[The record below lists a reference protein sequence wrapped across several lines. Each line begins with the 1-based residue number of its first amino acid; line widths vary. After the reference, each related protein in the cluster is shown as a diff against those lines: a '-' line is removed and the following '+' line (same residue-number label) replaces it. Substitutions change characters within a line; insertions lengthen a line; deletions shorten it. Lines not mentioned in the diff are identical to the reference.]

1 MCIFCYLHFCCR
13 EQQILSQALSLYQD
27 KAPILRKTCSKT
39 RLTRYIDKYKCINKC
54 ISRYVVVILVC
65 SVFKLKRKSRLNCI
79 CNIITAKY
87 SVESQ
92 HAGLYMSLLEG
103 MGAYGPL
110 LLAPAEGL
118 GGPSGP
124 LPSGGNLF

>member
-1 MCIFCYLHFCCR
+1 MCIFCYFHICCR

-27 KAPILRKTCSKT
+27 KAPISRKTCSKT
-39 RLTRYIDKYKCINKC
+39 RLIRYIDKYKCINKC
-54 ISRYVVVILVC
+54 ISGYVVVILVC

-79 CNIITAKY
+79 GITAKY

-92 HAGLYMSLLEG
+92 HAGLYMYLLEG

-118 GGPSGP
+118 GAIRTP
-124 LPSGGNLF
+124 